1 MHIDLP
7 IYDTLQTLGFA
18 LLSLAIIINAA
29 KEALKLLQGQ
39 AADWVGLIVK
49 SLLSVCVLTAI
60 PTIGRTIVDISTGI
74 CNVILAEAQ
83 TPLVD
88 RSFAAAF
95 SSFDCPTGLSITRT
109 LFAGAA
115 NFVLLVSM
123 LAKLIV
129 LDIGWTIALHFVLYL
144 GVLSI
149 PASVFG
155 GGGVGGYFKGLW
167 SVSTWPVIFAIIM
180 AIIGGMFPNDFKNVI
195 DGKTKIDC
203 GQITKLREEMKD
215 NQSAAPVEP
224 REDVGR
230 KRFGYSVEKS
240 GIWKVM
246 RFVGVLGVLIVMLLS
261 IPYLGMVAAGETSP
275 GTMMGAMIG
284 GGSKGRKGASA
295 AGAAASVATGG
306 IKKGANVVKSGISK
320 FRGR

>member
-7 IYDTLQTLGFA
+7 IYDILQPLGFA
-18 LLSLAIIINAA
+18 LLSLAILINAA
-29 KEALKLLQGQ
+29 KEALKVLQGQ
-39 AADWVGLIVK
+39 AADWVGLILK
-49 SLLSVCVLTAI
+49 SLLSVCVLAAI

-74 CNVILAEAQ
+74 GNALLAQAQ
-83 TPLVD
+83 TPLID
-88 RSFAAAF
+88 QSFAAAF
-95 SSFDCPTGLSITRT
+95 SSFDCPTGFSVTRT
-109 LFAGAA
+109 LFSAVA
-115 NFVLLVSM
+115 NFVLLLSM

-155 GGGVGGYFKGLW
+155 GGGVGGYLKGLW
-167 SVSTWPVIFAIIM
+167 SVATWPVIFAIVM
-180 AIIGGMFPNDFKNVI
+180 SIIGGMFPKDFKSVV

-203 GQITKLREEMKD
+203 GQIEELRDEMKAEGGKD
-215 NQSAAPVEP
+215 PPVP
-224 REDVGR
+224 ARDPDT
-230 KRFGYSVEKS
+230 KRFGHSVEKS
-240 GIWKVM
+240 GIWKVL

-261 IPYLGMVAAGETSP
+261 IPYLGMLAAGETSP
-275 GTMMGAMIG
+275 GTMMGAMLG

-320 FRGR
+320 LGGR